1 MLKFNYK
8 GVSKTMDKIK
18 VLAKYLD
25 ISEDE
30 IKQTYDENHFET
42 EDGEEYIV
50 CDYDTAKELAEED
63 VRECYDEMGLEAFSK
78 DYQDYI
84 LDNCVDESWFVDALR
99 EEADYMYSEDNM
111 SDDEIY
117 DEAKG
122 NGLVDDVEEDD
133 ADIDDLREQLTDK
146 YYDDYSDD
154 PIGWYKD
161 NFDDE
166 AFVHAVK
173 DNDLVDIDAIAR
185 DCILTDG
192 IAHFI
197 ATYDGDEIELEG
209 DLYAYRVN

>member
-1 MLKFNYK
+1 
-8 GVSKTMDKIK
+8 MDKIK
-18 VLAKYLD
+18 ALAKYLD

-30 IKQTYDENHFET
+30 ISEGYDENHFET

-63 VRECYDEMGLEAFSK
+63 IKELYDEMGLDAFSEN
-78 DYQDYI
+78 YQDYI
-84 LDNCVDESWFVDALR
+84 LDNCVDESWFDDALR
-99 EEADYMYSEDNM
+99 EEADYIYSEDNM

-133 ADIDDLREQLTDK
+133 ADIDDLREQLADS
-146 YYDDYSDD
+146 YYGNWSDD

-166 AFVHAVK
+166 SFKHIVK
-173 DNDLVDIDAIAR
+173 ENDLVDVDGVAR
-185 DCILTDG
+185 DCILSDG

-197 ATYDGDEIELEG
+197 ATYDGNEIELED
-209 DLYAYRVN
+209 DLYAYRVA